1 MTLVSQWSEQRLQL
15 LTEKLKQLALTDLR
29 LDRDQ
34 VLAKVGELRALTKEL
49 EEYAVAIPRSGK
61 RLNVVKM
68 PRLGTELGGDSEF
81 TAQVAIPP
89 GGLTFIA
96 SAAVMQES
104 DDEAPAS
111 VDIAEIAEAMD
122 EMRVGGLVCPS
133 AAKGASSSVSA
144 DLAPAEGAIVPP
156 PSGFSVYGVESWAAP
171 VSAPVGEGGGPAA
184 SAMAGMYGAM
194 PLPYPLPHPLPMH
207 CGFIPPLMYGVPAS
221 MGSPAPP
228 PGLGA
233 SADVLAERPSELWVP
248 EASMVDGSGRSKVVL
263 GMAGTDHYQHAV
275 AAAAA
280 AAQAGFP
287 MNVPFM
293 YPHVDSSN
301 ISAAAT
307 GGSENNE
314 SVVSGDSASRAR
326 YAPMHYPPQV
336 MAGESPRGA
345 EYPPQY
351 AWSEQPK
358 QGAAYAYQQGYRRR
372 GSGSNN
378 SSGSGSANG
387 SNANGGYHQSR
398 DHRRGNAGY
407 QRQHQQRWNNNS
419 SGGYSSRHQHRHN
432 QSPHSS
438 TFSQE
443 AAPPAGFGGVAPSEV
458 SMGSSNAGFYNAQ
471 QQ

>member
-1 MTLVSQWSEQRLQL
+1 MTEQGLQL
-15 LTEKLKQLALTDLR
+15 LTEKLKQLALTDLK

-34 VLAKVGELRALTKEL
+34 VLAKVGELRALAKEL

-133 AAKGASSSVSA
+133 AAKGLAVAEGSPSSVSA
-144 DLAPAEGAIVPP
+144 DPAPAEGAIVPP
-156 PSGFSVYGVESWAAP
+156 PSGFSVYGMESWAAP

-233 SADVLAERPSELWVP
+233 
-248 EASMVDGSGRSKVVL
+248 
-263 GMAGTDHYQHAV
+263 
-275 AAAAA
+275 
-280 AAQAGFP
+280 
-287 MNVPFM
+287 
-293 YPHVDSSN
+293 
-301 ISAAAT
+301 
-307 GGSENNE
+307 
-314 SVVSGDSASRAR
+314 
-326 YAPMHYPPQV
+326 
-336 MAGESPRGA
+336 
-345 EYPPQY
+345 
-351 AWSEQPK
+351 
-358 QGAAYAYQQGYRRR
+358 
-372 GSGSNN
+372 
-378 SSGSGSANG
+378 
-387 SNANGGYHQSR
+387 
-398 DHRRGNAGY
+398 
-407 QRQHQQRWNNNS
+407 
-419 SGGYSSRHQHRHN
+419 
-432 QSPHSS
+432 
-438 TFSQE
+438 
-443 AAPPAGFGGVAPSEV
+443 
-458 SMGSSNAGFYNAQ
+458 
-471 QQ
+471 